1 MAERM
6 IEGDIRNVRQLK
18 SGWQADMVLGVSGSQ
33 PRMVTVQVVC
43 KSPEVEKLA
52 GQTARCDTQ
61 RKQSKCSPRAWLTD
75 DSGRR

>member
-1 MAERM
+1 M

-18 SGWQADMVLGVSGSQ
+18 NGWQADLILGVSGSQ

-52 GQTARCDTQ
+52 DKLRDAI
-61 RKQSKCSPRAWLTD
+61 RKEAIEVLTESVAD
-75 DSGRR
+75 GRFRKAIGA

>member
-1 MAERM
+1 M

-52 GQTARCDTQ
+52 DQLRDAIRTEAIEVLTESVSDGRF
-61 RKQSKCSPRAWLTD
+61 RKAI
-75 DSGRR
+75 GR